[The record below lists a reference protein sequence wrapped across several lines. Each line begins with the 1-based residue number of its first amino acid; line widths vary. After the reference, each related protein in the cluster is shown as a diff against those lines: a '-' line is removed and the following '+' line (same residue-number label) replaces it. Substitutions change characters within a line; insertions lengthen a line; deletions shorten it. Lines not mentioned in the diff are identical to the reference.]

1 MRKGSLRLLFTTIP
15 LLPSQRASPPGSSGV
30 DGLLLDDLSREV
42 AVVVRVLSVVE
53 DDVVDEEEGDD
64 GREDGD
70 NRSSGEVKRSGR
82 QSLHE
87 SRGAK
92 WNLPDA
98 EVLHDVAV
106 SLDGSLSNGR
116 VSGVPAKADQRLG
129 KGQKQ
134 LQSGEG
140 TQGEGRTRRWCRSNR
155 KAGR

>member
-1 MRKGSLRLLFTTIP
+1 MRERKDRTTKGERISKEKGGRKKGERGLYGCS

-92 WNLPDA
+92 MEPTRCR
-98 EVLHDVAV
+98 
-106 SLDGSLSNGR
+106 GSS
-116 VSGVPAKADQRLG
+116 
-129 KGQKQ
+129 
-134 LQSGEG
+134 
-140 TQGEGRTRRWCRSNR
+140 
-155 KAGR
+155 